1 MIERVLVRPGDYHD
15 SVRLMQASA
24 ALRREPGVADAF
36 VAMATPLNLDLLAG
50 MRFSSAELANAGP
63 DDLVIAIRARD
74 AAGVSAALAAADEA
88 LAPAAPDGDG
98 SMAAPPPRM
107 LGEVAAADV
116 ALVSVPG
123 EHAFV
128 EAMDALRAGMHVM
141 VFSDNVPLEQEV
153 ALKSEGARLGR
164 IVMGPD
170 CGTSLLAGIGL
181 GFANAVGRGPV
192 GIVGAAGS
200 GIQQLCCLVDE
211 GGGGVSHAI
220 GTGGRDLS
228 AEVGGAST
236 LAGLAAL
243 ADDTATEVI
252 ILVSKPPAPQ
262 VAAALR
268 SAAASLST
276 PVVPC
281 FIGEPGV
288 TMAGAAAAA
297 LARLGRPDPH
307 WDAQPVAS
315 PAHRPG
321 FLYGLFSGGS
331 LRHEAAAIATASL
344 GPVAG
349 DEDAPGHRLVD
360 FGGDRYTRGR
370 AHPMIDQT
378 LRLDRLERL
387 AAHQEVGVVLLDVV
401 LGFGAHPDPAAE
413 LAPLVAAAVD
423 AGAAVVVSLCGARG
437 DPQDRTRQLALLGDA
452 GASVFLS
459 NAAAAEHAVALTME
473 AGSE

>member
-1 MIERVLVRPGDYHD
+1 MLVRPGAYHD

-24 ALRREPGVADAF
+24 TMRRELGVLDAF
-36 VAMATPLNLDLLAG
+36 VAMATPLNLDLLAE
-50 MRFSSAELANAGP
+50 MRFSTAEVAEAGP

-74 AAGVSAALAAADEA
+74 AAGVDAALAAADESLSTIA
-88 LAPAAPDGDG
+88 RNGDET
-98 SMAAPPPRM
+98 MTAPPPRI

-141 VFSDNVPLEQEV
+141 VFSDNVPLEQEI
-153 ALKSEGARLGR
+153 ALKREGARLGR
-164 IVMGPD
+164 LVMGPD
-170 CGTSLLAGIGL
+170 CGTSMIAGVGL
-181 GFANAVGRGPV
+181 GFSNAVSTGPV

-200 GIQQLCCLVDE
+200 GIQQLCCLLDE
-211 GGGGVSHAI
+211 AGGGVSHAI

-228 AEVGGAST
+228 AGVGGAST
-236 LAGLAAL
+236 LAGLAVL
-243 ADDTATEVI
+243 ADDPATEVI

-262 VAAALR
+262 VADRLR
-268 SAAASLST
+268 RAAASPAT
-276 PVVPC
+276 PVVTC

-297 LARLGRPDPH
+297 LTGLGRSEPR
-307 WDAQPVAS
+307 WDARPARS

-321 FLYGLFSGGS
+321 TIYGLFSGGS
-331 LRHEAAAIATASL
+331 LRHEAAAIAAASL

-349 DEDAPGHRLVD
+349 DDDARGHRMVD

-378 LRLDRLERL
+378 LRLDRLEHL
-387 AAHQEVGVVLLDVV
+387 AADQDVGVVLMDVV

-413 LAPLVAAAVD
+413 LAPRVAAAVA
-423 AGAAVVVSLCGARG
+423 AGAAVVVSLCGARR
-437 DPQDRTRQLALLGDA
+437 DPQNRGRQLALLVDA
-452 GASVFLS
+452 GASVFSS
-459 NAAAAEHAVALTME
+459 NAAAAEHAVALTGKADDE
-473 AGSE
+473 